1 MITVL
6 MGAPG
11 AGKSTWVAANKT
23 GLEHIY
29 NTEAV
34 RVNRDLDVGRYMFVL
49 RQKAVTA
56 VEAGQ
61 DLIADGT
68 HTIRTHRTVWLNLA
82 KRLSLPTKL
91 IVFNTSYETCLQVQ
105 MQRQHPAPAKIVREH
120 HGRMRR
126 AMGEIKIED
135 WGHIEIITR

>member
-34 RVNRDLDVGRYMFVL
+34 RVNRDLDVGRYMYVL

-68 HTIRTHRTVWLNLA
+68 HTISTHRKVWLNLA
-82 KRLSLPTKL
+82 DRLSLETRL
-91 IVFNTSYETCLQVQ
+91 IVFDTQLSSLLEVQVN
-105 MQRQHPAPAKIVREH
+105 RKFPAPSVVVIDHYRRLQRAKHIILRE
-120 HGRMRR
+120 GW
-126 AMGEIKIED
+126 GSIET
-135 WGHIEIITR
+135 ITR

>member
-23 GLEHIY
+23 GLEYIY

-34 RVNRDLDVGRYMFVL
+34 RVNRDLDVGRYMYVL
-49 RQKAVTA
+49 RQKAVAA
-56 VEAGQ
+56 VESGQ

-91 IVFNTSYETCLQVQ
+91 VVFDTNMNTCLLVQ
-105 MQRQHPAPAKIVREH
+105 TQRQHPAPAGIVRKH
-120 HGRMRR
+120 DRLMKR
-126 AMGEIKIED
+126 AMHEIKSEN
-135 WGHIEIITR
+135 WGEIEIITR

>member
-23 GLEHIY
+23 GLEYIY

-34 RVNRDLDVGRYMFVL
+34 RVNRDLDVGRYMYVL
-49 RQKAVTA
+49 RQKAVAA
-56 VEAGQ
+56 VESGQ

-105 MQRQHPAPAKIVREH
+105 MQRQHPAPANVVRDH

-126 AMGEIKIED
+126 AMHEIKSEN